1 VRGRRVVTVL
11 SERRYETLAGV
22 LVVLM
27 LSHTLKQ
34 KWGSGIDVWE
44 HIAAARELAAHPLH
58 PHHPLLP
65 LDAPHQFFTPYTL
78 VLALVVRLTGWHVLT
93 AFAVAGLANFAL
105 VLYGIRRFVHALGG
119 SDAVAFYTLVFTV
132 FLWGS
137 EAWFYSGFLH
147 FDVLAHVL
155 SYPSTFAF
163 GLSLVALTLQ
173 VRFLDTGRLRYLGG
187 IVAAG
192 VVVLVSHPITFAFL
206 VIGTLSLAVG
216 KRPVRSVRAVADTG
230 AALGAAGALAMLWPY
245 FSVYDLLVGGSE
257 VTRSYR
263 AAVDGANHEL
273 YAKAIQRLLL
283 ALVAIPFVIARVR
296 RGRNDPLA
304 LMALGLAAVYAYGWV
319 YNVGSFSRSLTFLH
333 FVSVTI
339 LAEELVRAQGMLAH
353 LGTAAAPARRFVAVF
368 VAALVAMGVFNLRN
382 GFKVLP
388 DSMVSDLPYEWAHDQ
403 VGFTRFDDFR
413 FLEEH
418 HDDYPVVI
426 ADVYTS
432 LEVPAFGS
440 RTVAFA
446 RVQPFVD
453 TNERS
458 ADLGRFFSPDA
469 TEADR
474 RAIIRRYHA
483 RLVIVTTE
491 QLRDKPDDYEP
502 VVALGRVVE
511 CNHRFVFIEITE
523 PTG

>member
-1 VRGRRVVTVL
+1 
-11 SERRYETLAGV
+11 
-22 LVVLM
+22 
-27 LSHTLKQ
+27 
-34 KWGSGIDVWE
+34 
-44 HIAAARELAAHPLH
+44 
-58 PHHPLLP
+58 
-65 LDAPHQFFTPYTL
+65 
-78 VLALVVRLTGWHVLT
+78 
-93 AFAVAGLANFAL
+93 
-105 VLYGIRRFVHALGG
+105 
-119 SDAVAFYTLVFTV
+119 
-132 FLWGS
+132 
-137 EAWFYSGFLH
+137 
-147 FDVLAHVL
+147 
-155 SYPSTFAF
+155 
-163 GLSLVALTLQ
+163 
-173 VRFLDTGRLRYLGG
+173 
-187 IVAAG
+187 
-192 VVVLVSHPITFAFL
+192 
-206 VIGTLSLAVG
+206 
-216 KRPVRSVRAVADTG
+216 
-230 AALGAAGALAMLWPY
+230 
-245 FSVYDLLVGGSE
+245 
-257 VTRSYR
+257 
-263 AAVDGANHEL
+263 
-273 YAKAIQRLLL
+273 
-283 ALVAIPFVIARVR
+283 
-296 RGRNDPLA
+296 
-304 LMALGLAAVYAYGWV
+304 
-319 YNVGSFSRSLTFLH
+319 
-333 FVSVTI
+333 
-339 LAEELVRAQGMLAH
+339 
-353 LGTAAAPARRFVAVF
+353 
-368 VAALVAMGVFNLRN
+368 
-382 GFKVLP
+382 
-388 DSMVSDLPYEWAHDQ
+388 